1 MPSQLEF
8 GAWVTLSIMIVK
20 MADDTKPIQ
29 QAGMRGS
36 SQSGV
41 RLYNE
46 RLVLSLVRTRV
57 SLPKAEIAR
66 LTGLSPQTVSVIVR
80 QLEQEGLLVKGEA
93 QKGKVGQPLQ
103 PFFLSPEGTFAIGLK
118 VGRRSGDLVLI
129 GLDGVPRK
137 TVHHPYHFPTPDEFI
152 AFAKNGLET
161 LLSDLTPQQRR
172 KISGMGVAA
181 PFDIWK
187 WEEEAGA
194 GPAVMEAWKG
204 FDLTAALA
212 KLCDW
217 PVIPC
222 NDATAA
228 CAAELLLGRGRQFR
242 DYAYFYVGYFI
253 GGGIVLNGHVFNG
266 PKGNAGAFASL
277 PVRGPSGETEQL
289 VRSASLYL
297 LERHLREQQR
307 DSFMLWQNE
316 DDWSGIAPAI
326 DHWVDIAARGLAQAA
341 TAIAAVIDPAAVI
354 IDGAMP
360 SHVRSQLVTAVRSEM
375 ERLNTEGISPLE
387 IAEGTIGIQA
397 RALGAASLPLFANF
411 MVDRDVLLKEE
422 L

>member
-1 MPSQLEF
+1 MTTPDAETDRASR
-8 GAWVTLSIMIVK
+8 
-20 MADDTKPIQ
+20 Q
-29 QAGMRGS
+29 QIGMRGS
-36 SQSGV
+36 SQTGV

-46 RLVLSLVRTRV
+46 RLVLSLVRTHG

-80 QLEQEGLLVKGEA
+80 QLEQEGFLRKGES

-103 PFFLSPEGTFAIGLK
+103 PFSLSPEGTFSIGLK
-118 VGRRSGDLVLI
+118 VGRRSGDLVLV
-129 GLDGVPRK
+129 GLDGVARK
-137 TVHHPYHFPTPDEFI
+137 TVHHPYHFPTPAEFMRFARLGIDE
-152 AFAKNGLET
+152 
-161 LLSDLTPQQRR
+161 LLADLSPSQRKR
-172 KISGMGVAA
+172 ISGMGVAA

-194 GPAVMEAWKG
+194 TPEVLEAWKR
-204 FDLTAALA
+204 FDLTAELA
-212 KLCDW
+212 AMCEW

-222 NDATAA
+222 NDSTAA

-242 DYAYFYVGYFI
+242 DFAYFYVGYFI
-253 GGGIVLNGHVFNG
+253 GGGVVLNGHVFNG
-266 PKGNAGAFASL
+266 PKGNAGAFASI
-277 PVRGPSGETEQL
+277 PVQRTSGGTEQL

-297 LERHLREQQR
+297 LERQLRDEGR

-316 DDWSGIAPAI
+316 NDWSRIAIAVER
-326 DHWVDIAARGLAQAA
+326 WVDTAARGIAQAA
-341 TAIAAVIDPAAVI
+341 AAIAAVIDPAAII

-360 SHVRSQLVTAVRSEM
+360 PHVRAQLVAAVRSHM
-375 ERLNTEGISPLE
+375 ARVNTDGISPFA
-387 IAEGTIGIQA
+387 ISEGTIGIQA

-422 L
+422 H

>member
-1 MPSQLEF
+1 MTTPDAETDKASR
-8 GAWVTLSIMIVK
+8 
-20 MADDTKPIQ
+20 Q
-29 QAGMRGS
+29 QSGMRGS
-36 SQSGV
+36 SQTGV

-46 RLVLSLVRTRV
+46 RLVLSLVRTHG

-80 QLEQEGLLVKGEA
+80 QLEQEGFLLKGES

-103 PFFLSPEGTFAIGLK
+103 PFSLSPEGTFSIGLK
-118 VGRRSGDLVLI
+118 VGRRSGDLVLV
-129 GLDGVPRK
+129 GLDGVARK
-137 TVHHPYHFPTPDEFI
+137 SVHHPYHFPTPEEFMRFARLGIDE
-152 AFAKNGLET
+152 
-161 LLSDLTPQQRR
+161 LLADLSPAQRKR
-172 KISGMGVAA
+172 ISGMGVAA

-194 GPAVMEAWKG
+194 TPEVLEAWKR
-204 FDLTAALA
+204 FDLTAELA
-212 KLCDW
+212 SMCEW

-242 DYAYFYVGYFI
+242 DFAYFYVGYFI
-253 GGGIVLNGHVFNG
+253 GGGVVLNGHVFNG
-266 PKGNAGAFASL
+266 PKGNAGAFASI
-277 PVRGPSGETEQL
+277 PVQRTSGGTEQL

-297 LERHLREQQR
+297 LERQLRNEGR

-316 DDWSGIAPAI
+316 NDWSRIAVAVER
-326 DHWVDIAARGLAQAA
+326 WVDTAARGIAQAA
-341 TAIAAVIDPAAVI
+341 AAIAAVMDPAAII

-360 SHVRSQLVTAVRSEM
+360 PHVRAQLVAAVRSHM
-375 ERLNTEGISPLE
+375 ARVNTDGISPFA
-387 IAEGTIGIQA
+387 ISEGTIGIQA

-422 L
+422 H

>member
-1 MPSQLEF
+1 MTTPDAETDKVSR
-8 GAWVTLSIMIVK
+8 
-20 MADDTKPIQ
+20 Q
-29 QAGMRGS
+29 QSGMRGS
-36 SQSGV
+36 SQTGV

-46 RLVLSLVRTRV
+46 RLVLSLVRTHG

-80 QLEQEGLLVKGEA
+80 QLEQEGFLRKGES

-103 PFFLSPEGTFAIGLK
+103 PFSLSPEGTFSIGLK
-118 VGRRSGDLVLI
+118 VGRRSGDLVLV
-129 GLDGVPRK
+129 GLDGVARK
-137 TVHHPYHFPTPDEFI
+137 TVHHPYHFPTPEEFMHFARLGIDE
-152 AFAKNGLET
+152 
-161 LLSDLTPQQRR
+161 LLADLSPAQRKR
-172 KISGMGVAA
+172 ISGMGVAA

-194 GPAVMEAWKG
+194 TPEVLEAWKR
-204 FDLTAALA
+204 FDLTAELA
-212 KLCDW
+212 AMCEW

-242 DYAYFYVGYFI
+242 DFAYFYVGYFI
-253 GGGIVLNGHVFNG
+253 GGGVVLNGHVFNG
-266 PKGNAGAFASL
+266 PKGNAGAFASI
-277 PVRGPSGETEQL
+277 PVQRTSGGTEQL

-297 LERHLREQQR
+297 LERQLRDEGR

-316 DDWSGIAPAI
+316 NDWSRIAVAVER
-326 DHWVDIAARGLAQAA
+326 WVDTAARGIAQAA
-341 TAIAAVIDPAAVI
+341 AAVAAVIDPATII

-360 SHVRSQLVTAVRSEM
+360 PHVRAQLVTAVRSHM
-375 ERLNTEGISPLE
+375 ARVNTDGISPF
-387 IAEGTIGIQA
+387 AVTEGTIGIQA

-422 L
+422 H

>member
-1 MPSQLEF
+1 MMT
-8 GAWVTLSIMIVK
+8 A
-20 MADDTKPIQ
+20 TKQTEQEDRPQ
-29 QAGMRGS
+29 TGMRGS

-41 RLYNE
+41 RVYNE
-46 RLVLSLVRTRV
+46 RLVLSLVRTHG

-80 QLEQEGLLVKGEA
+80 QLEKEGFLVKGEA

-103 PFFLSPEGTFAIGLK
+103 PFSLSPEGTFAIGLK
-118 VGRRSGDLVLI
+118 VGRRSGDLVLV
-129 GLDGVPRK
+129 GLDAVPRK
-137 TVHHPYHFPTPDEFI
+137 TVHHPYHFPTPDEFMR
-152 AFAKNGLET
+152 FARFGIDE
-161 LLSDLTPQQRR
+161 LLADLTPEQRDR
-172 KISGMGVAA
+172 ISGMGVAA

-194 GPAVMEAWKG
+194 TPEILEAWRR
-204 FDLTAALA
+204 FDLVAELAAMC
-212 KLCDW
+212 KW

-242 DYAYFYVGYFI
+242 DFAYFYVGYFI
-253 GGGIVLNGHVFNG
+253 GGGVVLNGHVFNG
-266 PKGNAGAFASL
+266 PKGNAGAFASI
-277 PVRGPSGETEQL
+277 PVQGTSGGTEQL

-297 LERHLREQQR
+297 LERQLQEEGR
-307 DSFMLWQNE
+307 DTFMLWQNE
-316 DDWSGIAPAI
+316 DDWSRIGAAL
-326 DHWVDIAARGLAQAA
+326 DRWVDTAARGIAQAA
-341 TAIAAVIDPAAVI
+341 AAIASVIDPAAII

-360 SHVRSQLVTAVRSEM
+360 PHVRAQLVAAVRSQLGRV
-375 ERLNTEGISPLE
+375 NTDGISPF
-387 IAEGTIGIQA
+387 AVSEGTIGIQA

-422 L
+422 H

>member
-1 MPSQLEF
+1 MTTPD
-8 GAWVTLSIMIVK
+8 AATDK
-20 MADDTKPIQ
+20 AARQ
-29 QAGMRGS
+29 QSGMRGS
-36 SQSGV
+36 SQTGV

-46 RLVLSLVRTRV
+46 RLVLSLVRTHS

-80 QLEQEGLLVKGEA
+80 QLEKDGFLRKGVS

-103 PFFLSPEGTFAIGLK
+103 PFSLSPEGTFSIGLK
-118 VGRRSGDLVLI
+118 VGRRSGDLVLV
-129 GLDGVPRK
+129 GLDGVARK
-137 TVHHPYHFPTPDEFI
+137 TVHHPYHFPTPEEFMRFARLGIDE
-152 AFAKNGLET
+152 
-161 LLSDLTPQQRR
+161 LLADLSPSQRKR
-172 KISGMGVAA
+172 ISGMGVAA

-194 GPAVMEAWKG
+194 TPGVLEAWKR
-204 FDLTAALA
+204 FDLTAELA
-212 KLCDW
+212 AMCEW

-242 DYAYFYVGYFI
+242 DFAYFYVGYFI
-253 GGGIVLNGHVFNG
+253 GGGVVLNGHVFNG
-266 PKGNAGAFASL
+266 PKGNAGAFASI
-277 PVRGPSGETEQL
+277 PVQRTSGGTEQL

-297 LERHLREQQR
+297 LERQLRDEGR

-316 DDWSGIAPAI
+316 NDWSRIESAVER
-326 DHWVDIAARGLAQAA
+326 WVDTAARGIAQAA
-341 TAIAAVIDPAAVI
+341 AAIAAVIDPAAII

-360 SHVRSQLVTAVRSEM
+360 PHVRSQLVAAVRSHM
-375 ERLNTEGISPLE
+375 ARVNTDGISPFA
-387 IAEGTIGIQA
+387 ISEGTIGIQA

-422 L
+422 H

>member
-1 MPSQLEF
+1 MTTSANQ
-8 GAWVTLSIMIVK
+8 IDK
-20 MADDTKPIQ
+20 ADRPQI
-29 QAGMRGS
+29 GMRGS

-41 RLYNE
+41 RVYNE
-46 RLVLSLVRTRV
+46 RLVMSLVRTHG

-80 QLEQEGLLVKGEA
+80 QLEKEGFLVKGEA

-103 PFFLSPEGTFAIGLK
+103 PFSLSPEGTFAIGLK
-118 VGRRSGDLVLI
+118 VGRRSGDLVLV

-137 TVHHPYHFPTPDEFI
+137 TVHHPYHFPTPEEFMRFARLGIDE
-152 AFAKNGLET
+152 
-161 LLSDLTPQQRR
+161 LLADLTTQQRAR
-172 KISGMGVAA
+172 ISGMGVAA

-194 GPAVMEAWKG
+194 TPEVMEAWKR
-204 FDLTAALA
+204 FDLNAELA
-212 KLCDW
+212 EMCEW

-242 DYAYFYVGYFI
+242 DFAYFYVGYFI
-253 GGGIVLNGHVFNG
+253 GGGVVLNGHVFNG
-266 PKGNAGAFASL
+266 PKGNAGAFASI
-277 PVRGPSGETEQL
+277 PVQRISGGTEQL

-297 LERHLREQQR
+297 LERQLQEEGR
-307 DSFMLWQNE
+307 DTFMIWQNE
-316 DDWSGIAPAI
+316 DNWSRIGSAL
-326 DHWVDIAARGLAQAA
+326 DRWVDNAARGIAQAA
-341 TAIAAVIDPAAVI
+341 AAIAAVIDPAAII

-360 SHVRSQLVTAVRSEM
+360 PHVRAQLVAAVRGHLG
-375 ERLNTEGISPLE
+375 RVNTDGISAFA
-387 IAEGTIGIQA
+387 ISEGTIGIQA

-422 L
+422 Q

>member
-1 MPSQLEF
+1 MTTPDAETDRASR
-8 GAWVTLSIMIVK
+8 
-20 MADDTKPIQ
+20 Q
-29 QAGMRGS
+29 QSGMRGS
-36 SQSGV
+36 SQTGV

-46 RLVLSLVRTRV
+46 RLVLSLVRTHG

-80 QLEQEGLLVKGEA
+80 QLEQEGFLRKGES

-103 PFFLSPEGTFAIGLK
+103 PFSLSPEGTFSIGLK
-118 VGRRSGDLVLI
+118 VGRRSGDLVLV
-129 GLDGVPRK
+129 GLDGVARK
-137 TVHHPYHFPTPDEFI
+137 TVHHPYHFPTPEEFMRFARLGIDE
-152 AFAKNGLET
+152 
-161 LLSDLTPQQRR
+161 LLADLSPSQRKR
-172 KISGMGVAA
+172 ISGMGVAA

-194 GPAVMEAWKG
+194 TPEVLEAWKR
-204 FDLTAALA
+204 FDLTAELA
-212 KLCDW
+212 AMCEW

-242 DYAYFYVGYFI
+242 DFAYFYVGYFI
-253 GGGIVLNGHVFNG
+253 GGGVVLNGHVFNG
-266 PKGNAGAFASL
+266 PKGNAGAFASI
-277 PVRGPSGETEQL
+277 PVQRTSGGTEQL

-297 LERHLREQQR
+297 LERQLRDEGR

-316 DDWSGIAPAI
+316 NDWSRIAIAVER
-326 DHWVDIAARGLAQAA
+326 WVDTAARGIAQAA
-341 TAIAAVIDPAAVI
+341 AAIAAVIDPAAII

-360 SHVRSQLVTAVRSEM
+360 PHVRAQLVAAVRSHM
-375 ERLNTEGISPLE
+375 ARVNTDGISPFA
-387 IAEGTIGIQA
+387 ISEGTIGIQA

-422 L
+422 H

>member
-1 MPSQLEF
+1 MSPPD
-8 GAWVTLSIMIVK
+8 SI
-20 MADDTKPIQ
+20 IQ
-29 QAGMRGS
+29 QAERAAGDMRGS

-46 RLVLSLVRTRV
+46 RLVLSLVRTHV

-80 QLEQEGLLVKGEA
+80 QLEKEGMLVKGES

-103 PFFLSPEGTFAIGLK
+103 PFSLSPEGTFAIGLK
-118 VGRRSGDLVLI
+118 VGRRSGDLVLV
-129 GLDGVPRK
+129 GLDGVARK
-137 TVHHPYHFPTPDEFI
+137 TVHHPYHFPSPEEFMH
-152 AFAKNGLET
+152 FAKLGIDE
-161 LLSDLTPQQRR
+161 LLSELDPAQRSR
-172 KISGMGVAA
+172 ISGMGVAA

-194 GPAVMEAWKG
+194 SPEVMDAWKR
-204 FDLTAALA
+204 FDLMAELAAMC
-212 KLCDW
+212 KW

-228 CAAELLLGRGRQFR
+228 CAAELLLGRGRQYR
-242 DYAYFYVGYFI
+242 DFAYFYVGYFI
-253 GGGIVLNGHVFNG
+253 GGGVVLNGHVFNG
-266 PKGNAGAFASL
+266 PKGNAGAFASV
-277 PVRGPSGETEQL
+277 PVQRPSGGSEQL

-297 LERHLREQQR
+297 LERQMREAGL
-307 DSFMLWQNE
+307 DSFMLWQNA
-316 DDWSGIAPAI
+316 DDWSRLGAALDGWIDNASRGI
-326 DHWVDIAARGLAQAA
+326 AQAA
-341 TAIAAVIDPAAVI
+341 AAIAAVIDPAAII

-360 SHVRSQLVTAVRSEM
+360 PHVRAQLVAGVRNHM
-375 ERLNTEGISPLE
+375 ARVNTDGISPFA
-387 IAEGTIGIQA
+387 ITEGTIGIQA

-422 L
+422 H

>member
-1 MPSQLEF
+1 MNP
-8 GAWVTLSIMIVK
+8 IMAPVP
-20 MADDTKPIQ
+20 DDKTKDRPQ
-29 QAGMRGS
+29 SGMRGS

-46 RLVLSLVRTRV
+46 RLVLSLIRTHG

-80 QLEQEGLLVKGEA
+80 QLEQEGLLLKGEA

-103 PFFLSPEGTFAIGLK
+103 PFSLSPEGTFSIGLK
-118 VGRRSGDLVLI
+118 VGRRSGDLVLV
-129 GLDGVPRK
+129 GLDGVARK
-137 TVHHPYHFPTPDEFI
+137 TVHHPYHFPSPEEFMHFARGGIDE
-152 AFAKNGLET
+152 
-161 LLSDLTPQQRR
+161 LLADLTPGQRR
-172 KISGMGVAA
+172 RISGMGVAA

-194 GPAVMEAWKG
+194 SSDVMEAWKR
-204 FDLTAALA
+204 FDLNTALA
-212 KLCDW
+212 AMCEW

-242 DYAYFYVGYFI
+242 DFAYFYVGYFI
-253 GGGIVLNGHVFNG
+253 GGGVVLNGHVFNG
-266 PKGNAGAFASL
+266 PKGNAGAFASI
-277 PVRGPSGETEQL
+277 PVQSPEGGTEQL

-297 LERHLREQQR
+297 LERRLRDEGR

-316 DDWSGIAPAI
+316 DDWSRISSAV
-326 DHWVDIAARGLAQAA
+326 DQWVETAARSLAQAA
-341 TAIAAVIDPAAVI
+341 TAIAAVTDPATII

-360 SHVRSQLVTAVRSEM
+360 PHVRAQLVSAVRDQM
-375 ERLNTEGISPLE
+375 DRVNTDGISLFS

-422 L
+422 D

>member
-1 MPSQLEF
+1 MTTPDAETDKASR
-8 GAWVTLSIMIVK
+8 
-20 MADDTKPIQ
+20 Q
-29 QAGMRGS
+29 QSGMRGS
-36 SQSGV
+36 SQTGV

-46 RLVLSLVRTRV
+46 RLVLSLVRTHG

-80 QLEQEGLLVKGEA
+80 QLEQEGFLRKGES

-103 PFFLSPEGTFAIGLK
+103 PFSLSPEGTFSIGLK
-118 VGRRSGDLVLI
+118 VGRRSGDLVLV
-129 GLDGVPRK
+129 GLDGVARR
-137 TVHHPYHFPTPDEFI
+137 TVHHPYHFPTPEEFMHFARLGIDE
-152 AFAKNGLET
+152 
-161 LLSDLTPQQRR
+161 LLADLSPAQRKR
-172 KISGMGVAA
+172 ISGMGVAA

-194 GPAVMEAWKG
+194 TPEVLEAWKR
-204 FDLTAALA
+204 FDLTAELA
-212 KLCDW
+212 AMCEW

-242 DYAYFYVGYFI
+242 DFAYFYVGYFI
-253 GGGIVLNGHVFNG
+253 GGGVVLNGHVFNG
-266 PKGNAGAFASL
+266 PKGNAGAFASI
-277 PVRGPSGETEQL
+277 PVQRTSGGTEQL

-297 LERHLREQQR
+297 LERQLRDEGR

-316 DDWSGIAPAI
+316 NDWSRIAVAVER
-326 DHWVDIAARGLAQAA
+326 WVDTAARGIAQAA
-341 TAIAAVIDPAAVI
+341 AAIAAVIDPATII

-360 SHVRSQLVTAVRSEM
+360 PHVRAQLVTAVRSHM
-375 ERLNTEGISPLE
+375 ARVNTDGISPFA
-387 IAEGTIGIQA
+387 ISEGTIGIQA

-422 L
+422 H